1 MEFNTKTSTY
11 KLATQKDVNKIKKTT
26 IHKMMTQI
34 IGIEDFEDVVIKN
47 KPIMGILRTLTG
59 YSMVLRVSSADPY
72 LLSDADFTSFENTL
86 LSLTYG
92 LDFDLKLERS
102 TRNQNFKKYMEFIDL
117 TSKKVKCSDY
127 LLKYKEN
134 LFKEFKNMEKQT
146 GASVKS
152 NYIIVYSDDP
162 NRAVAKKELL
172 DRANY
177 LLRVLQDSNF
187 RLSVVG
193 NMDLIQYVFNK
204 FHMGEYVDLEK
215 FIESDAFNI
224 VVEKVGENIVPFE
237 TISDEFIELK
247 ISEEEE
253 KKAKEELELREK
265 LSPKEYKK
273 YQKKIKKEQ
282 ANYEKKHK
290 KELEEFN
297 ILSTS
302 YTEII
307 KPDVFMEKSDYIQLG
322 STSYVRCLAVTTLP
336 SSINV
341 FTLNSLN
348 NIENMEINISLQ
360 KLNDARMSKVL
371 RNESNKII
379 SNIHLKEKQTGALE
393 HAQRKMAANI
403 EGLIEAIETNSDKL
417 FSAQII
423 IKLWSNNLIE
433 LENMTKTVKENF
445 EKTAMNLRVLFK
457 DQKNAFMTTL
467 PTPVIAYKESK
478 KNFTAGAAS
487 CLIPNGCTHLRH
499 SEGRFIGRSLIT
511 NFPII
516 LDHFICQKP
525 DQPESEM
532 YSNSNVYI
540 VGKSGSGK
548 SSFLKLQI
556 ARSLLI
562 GDVHVI
568 FDPHGEYKKMIDKL
582 GGKYVYLRN
591 GIKTGINPLEI
602 KVIIDDITKEKTVP
616 VNEKIA
622 EITAL
627 INNFIATYRKDNV
640 GLVGAEITTVTEAVR
655 AIYEERGI
663 TSDPESLFEIN
674 DNGEK
679 VKKNL
684 PTLSDLKL
692 ELERNKEK
700 LPEVAEMMKIITGD
714 GIMSLFDCQTDDE
727 IAHMLD
733 TRLVCFSLKELDDV
747 TKTYAMTT
755 LLNWLWAMFSAW
767 ELAGIQKNIDIDEG
781 WLLSKH
787 KQSLEILE
795 NYSRS
800 GRKYMISLTIA
811 SQSIQEFLGTS
822 EGKAIL
828 DACSFKYIFR
838 QDAKLSNEIG
848 EYFGLSDS
856 AKNKLPN
863 FQKGQCII
871 ATEIGNLMAQV
882 DLFDS
887 EKDFATTSG
896 GMNNEK

>member
-582 GGKYVYLRN
+582 GG
-591 GIKTGINPLEI
+591 
-602 KVIIDDITKEKTVP
+602 
-616 VNEKIA
+616 
-622 EITAL
+622 
-627 INNFIATYRKDNV
+627 
-640 GLVGAEITTVTEAVR
+640 
-655 AIYEERGI
+655 
-663 TSDPESLFEIN
+663 
-674 DNGEK
+674 
-679 VKKNL
+679 
-684 PTLSDLKL
+684 
-692 ELERNKEK
+692 
-700 LPEVAEMMKIITGD
+700 
-714 GIMSLFDCQTDDE
+714 
-727 IAHMLD
+727 
-733 TRLVCFSLKELDDV
+733 
-747 TKTYAMTT
+747 
-755 LLNWLWAMFSAW
+755 
-767 ELAGIQKNIDIDEG
+767 
-781 WLLSKH
+781 
-787 KQSLEILE
+787 
-795 NYSRS
+795 
-800 GRKYMISLTIA
+800 
-811 SQSIQEFLGTS
+811 
-822 EGKAIL
+822 
-828 DACSFKYIFR
+828 
-838 QDAKLSNEIG
+838 
-848 EYFGLSDS
+848 
-856 AKNKLPN
+856 
-863 FQKGQCII
+863 
-871 ATEIGNLMAQV
+871 
-882 DLFDS
+882 
-887 EKDFATTSG
+887 
-896 GMNNEK
+896 

>member
-1 MEFNTKTSTY
+1 
-11 KLATQKDVNKIKKTT
+11 
-26 IHKMMTQI
+26 
-34 IGIEDFEDVVIKN
+34 
-47 KPIMGILRTLTG
+47 
-59 YSMVLRVSSADPY
+59 
-72 LLSDADFTSFENTL
+72 
-86 LSLTYG
+86 
-92 LDFDLKLERS
+92 
-102 TRNQNFKKYMEFIDL
+102 
-117 TSKKVKCSDY
+117 
-127 LLKYKEN
+127 
-134 LFKEFKNMEKQT
+134 
-146 GASVKS
+146 
-152 NYIIVYSDDP
+152 
-162 NRAVAKKELL
+162 
-172 DRANY
+172 
-177 LLRVLQDSNF
+177 
-187 RLSVVG
+187 
-193 NMDLIQYVFNK
+193 
-204 FHMGEYVDLEK
+204 
-215 FIESDAFNI
+215 
-224 VVEKVGENIVPFE
+224 
-237 TISDEFIELK
+237 
-247 ISEEEE
+247 
-253 KKAKEELELREK
+253 
-265 LSPKEYKK
+265 
-273 YQKKIKKEQ
+273 
-282 ANYEKKHK
+282 
-290 KELEEFN
+290 
-297 ILSTS
+297 
-302 YTEII
+302 
-307 KPDVFMEKSDYIQLG
+307 
-322 STSYVRCLAVTTLP
+322 
-336 SSINV
+336 
-341 FTLNSLN
+341 
-348 NIENMEINISLQ
+348 
-360 KLNDARMSKVL
+360 MSKVL

-663 TSDPESLFEIN
+663 TSNPESLFEIN

-714 GIMSLFDCQTDDE
+714 GIMSLFDCQTDEE

-811 SQSIQEFLGTS
+811 SQSIQEFLGTP